1 MKKTWSMM
9 LGRLCY
15 ILGVFSALYVGG
27 WLMLIKPIH
36 TIITAFGTASF
47 TLPMLLICIIK
58 IAFST
63 TFAGL
68 VWCIGYIGYNHF
80 KGTEDPDW
88 AAIEERW
95 KQKKAEKLAKEKKA

>member
-1 MKKTWSMM
+1 MKKKVSH
-9 LGRLCY
+9 
-15 ILGVFSALYVGG
+15 ILGVLCYALGIFFALYVGG

-36 TIITAFGTASF
+36 VRLWKLFSNDSL
-47 TLPMLLICIIK
+47 TLTLLLKSIIK

-95 KQKKAEKLAKEKKA
+95 RAKNTH